1 MIYPKTSLE
10 RLVQDAVECYKS
22 MVTEQVVPKRREKQ
36 IMMLEALFKSVQYD
50 TMLINRI
57 KRLIV
62 DIDTANSGWIRW
74 LYVPRSKF
82 STVLTE
88 AVNEYEKAIRHL
100 EMQQLECSTPVVSGS
115 RKAALPN
122 HVIQSFSGREMIP
135 ARPIVMPETRQLM
148 NQARA
153 LCDA

>member
-1 MIYPKTSLE
+1 MIYPKTYLE

-22 MVTEQVVPKRREKQ
+22 MVTEQGVPKRRKKQ
-36 IMMLEALFKSVQYD
+36 IRMLEELFKSVQYD

-57 KRLIV
+57 KRLIT

-74 LYVPRSKF
+74 MYVPRSKF

-88 AVNEYEKAIRHL
+88 VVNEYEKAIRHL
-100 EMQQLECSTPVVSGS
+100 EIQQLECRTPDVLGSSKSASPNRVSQ
-115 RKAALPN
+115 L
-122 HVIQSFSGREMIP
+122 FSSREMVP
-135 ARPIVMPETRQLM
+135 AMPVIMPETRQLM
-148 NQARA
+148 DQARA